1 MRFEGGY
8 HIAAHTSDEEAPPD
22 DGGGAAAPFQGNG
35 VLGMYPPDYMLQ
47 RRRRVEH
54 ADLIARCILQPG
66 PPAAAAVDVPHSGR
80 FLVSR
85 RLAEVPVRADGTRY
99 VRDEAR
105 LDMTDAS
112 STATF
117 SAYEATGGGAF
128 LARLEGRA
136 LCPRH
141 LPHCTLQSLE
151 LSPVFSTLP
160 ALSGGEQVD
169 IGIYRVHVFTTPGES
184 TVKVLAPGRRV
195 DVLVVAGGGGGG
207 FDGGGGGGAGGVI
220 FTRGFQLDGRD
231 AYTFTV
237 GEGGASRGGS
247 GGDSKFGGM
256 VAVGGGGGG
265 DHKSGGRDGGS
276 GGGANYERSGPGRG
290 TDGQGNSGGG
300 NGGGRKAG
308 GGGGGF
314 SSPGGSSQRSPG
326 GDGFDGTA
334 LVGTSMGEDGWFAGG
349 GGGGSIDTSNGQGG
363 RGSSA
368 AGGGGDGGGKRGSGG
383 RGKSGMVLIRY
394 PLDAGSPPIVLH
406 HGITLPPDAHARALS
421 VEYETSGDEF
431 VCRVRSSPTSRT
443 VTLARYV
450 WEAPARFRTLGFAG
464 RDGATGFNRI
474 LVHPPPAADEEGAA
488 VRFHVLTHTTVATG
502 PGADDEPL
510 VRSARATLDAALAL
524 GPGDDAVA
532 AIREEHIV
540 LWGRA
545 WERGNVILEGRVPPA
560 LGVEEA
566 DDVGRGAGGDEEEEE
581 AYRSLL
587 RVHLLQQRLRFALYN
602 VLCGTS
608 LAGLL
613 LLAAGDGAPLLL
625 REDDGAPYS
634 PGESGPLVQ
643 RWFLETHWVL
653 PLLEG
658 VAPRAAVR
666 ASLRRTYRRIA
677 THVLEAQRTGAVSI
691 PHPDMGYWA
700 HDDGPALTPAALL
713 CVALWDHLRAT
724 RDTQW
729 LADAG
734 FPMLASLADGL
745 AAGVLREEEEER
757 AGGWNDLRVRA
768 AATGLRVAQEAAAL
782 LGVTG
787 AGVEAWRQAEEGL
800 VRLELLRAQG
810 SGGETTGS
818 GGDET
823 GGEIGG
829 EAGSGGD
836 ETGGEASS
844 APRAV
849 LAWAALQPR
858 LRPVARWEARGEQV
872 RRIRAALA
880 APHLRDAATALS
892 VRGWHDTHRVF
903 ALAWE
908 AELQGELARE
918 LADTVEIQDGGGRRP
933 ARRVAA
939 RGADRVLAALE
950 AMEAAM
956 SAMGRGGAG
965 PRGALDAGNLQLEP
979 GRAGRGNDPYASA
992 LLLATFFSAVCGLR
1006 QEGGIARTG
1015 LHRRLAYAPVGPA
1028 VRSGKTAALSEALA
1042 RVGLS
1047 GLLRLR
1053 T

>member
-8 HIAAHTSDEEAPPD
+8 HIAAHTSGEEEAPPD

-35 VLGMYPPDYMLQ
+35 VLGMYPPDYVSQ

-66 PPAAAAVDVPHSGR
+66 PPAAAAVAVPHGGR

-85 RLAEVPVRADGTRY
+85 RLAEVPVREDGTRY

-105 LDMTDAS
+105 LDMMDAS

-151 LSPVFSTLP
+151 LSPVFSSP
-160 ALSGGEQVD
+160 
-169 IGIYRVHVFTTPGES
+169 ES
-184 TVKVLAPGRRV
+184 PV
-195 DVLVVAGGGGGG
+195 
-207 FDGGGGGGAGGVI
+207 
-220 FTRGFQLDGRD
+220 
-231 AYTFTV
+231 
-237 GEGGASRGGS
+237 
-247 GGDSKFGGM
+247 
-256 VAVGGGGGG
+256 
-265 DHKSGGRDGGS
+265 
-276 GGGANYERSGPGRG
+276 
-290 TDGQGNSGGG
+290 
-300 NGGGRKAG
+300 
-308 GGGGGF
+308 
-314 SSPGGSSQRSPG
+314 
-326 GDGFDGTA
+326 
-334 LVGTSMGEDGWFAGG
+334 
-349 GGGGSIDTSNGQGG
+349 
-363 RGSSA
+363 
-368 AGGGGDGGGKRGSGG
+368 
-383 RGKSGMVLIRY
+383 
-394 PLDAGSPPIVLH
+394 VLH
-406 HGITLPPDAHARALS
+406 HGITLPPDAHARALA
-421 VEYETSGDEF
+421 VEYETFGDEF

-502 PGADDEPL
+502 PGVDDEPL

-524 GPGDDAVA
+524 GPGDDGARRAVA
-532 AIREEHIV
+532 AIREQHNV

-545 WERGNVILEGRVPPA
+545 WERGNIILEGRVPPA
-560 LGVEEA
+560 LGGEDA
-566 DDVGRGAGGDEEEEE
+566 DDGGRGAGGDDDEEEEEE

-625 REDDGAPYS
+625 REDDETPYS

-666 ASLRRTYRRIA
+666 ASLRRTYRRIV

-745 AAGVLREEEEER
+745 AAGVLRGEEEEEEP

-768 AATGLRVAQEAAAL
+768 VATGLCVAQEAAAL
-782 LGVTG
+782 LGITG
-787 AGVEAWRQAEEGL
+787 AGVEAWRRAEEGL
-800 VRLELLRAQG
+800 VRLELLRAG
-810 SGGETTGS
+810 SGG
-818 GGDET
+818 
-823 GGEIGG
+823 G
-829 EAGSGGD
+829 EA
-836 ETGGEASS
+836 GGEASS

-858 LRPVARWEARGEQV
+858 LRPVTRWEARREQV

-880 APHLRDAATALS
+880 APHLRDAATAPS

-979 GRAGRGNDPYASA
+979 GRAGRGNDTYASA